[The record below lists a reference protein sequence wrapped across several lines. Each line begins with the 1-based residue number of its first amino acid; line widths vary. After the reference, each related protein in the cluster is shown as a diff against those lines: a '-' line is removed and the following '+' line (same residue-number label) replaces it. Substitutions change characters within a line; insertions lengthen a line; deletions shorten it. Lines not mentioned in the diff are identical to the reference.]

1 MPKTGAIPNHI
12 AVIMDG
18 NGRWARKRGL
28 PRGVGHREGVKAL
41 HDVVEYLKDTPTR
54 FLTAYSFSTENWL
67 RPRSEVALLMKLM
80 AATIDGEGP
89 GLMRNN
95 VRVRSIGRPS
105 DLPARLQDAL
115 SRLVEMTEKNTGLT
129 LTLAISYGGRAEII
143 DACRRAVSSGRA
155 PRDESGF
162 ARLLYEP
169 GLPDPDLLIRT
180 GGERRISNF
189 LLWQCAYTELYFTDT
204 LWPDF
209 RVKGLKA
216 ALDDFRHRRRRFGRI
231 DED

>member
-1 MPKTGAIPNHI
+1 MTKLSPVPDHI

-18 NGRWARKRGL
+18 NGRWARRRGL
-28 PRGVGHREGVKAL
+28 PRGVGHREGVRAL
-41 HDVVEYLKDTPTR
+41 HDVVEYLKDTPVR

-67 RPRSEVALLMKLM
+67 RPKTEVDLLMKLM
-80 AATIDGEGP
+80 AATIDAEGP

-95 VRVRSIGRPS
+95 IRVRSIGRS
-105 DLPARLQDAL
+105 EDLPRRLQDAL
-115 SRLVEMTEKNTGLT
+115 NRLVELTRNNTGLT
-129 LTLAISYGGRAEII
+129 LTLAISYGGRAEIL
-143 DACRRAVSSGRA
+143 DACRRAVESGRA
-155 PRDESGF
+155 PRTEAGF

-189 LLWQCAYTELYFTDT
+189 LLWQCAYTEFYFTDV

-209 RVKGLKA
+209 RAAGVKE
-216 ALDDFRHRRRRFGRI
+216 ALADYRQRRRRFGRI

>member
-1 MPKTGAIPNHI
+1 MAKLNPVPDHI

-41 HDVVEYLKDTPTR
+41 HDVVEHLKDTPVR
-54 FLTAYSFSTENWL
+54 YLTAYSFSTENWL
-67 RPRSEVALLMKLM
+67 RPKTEVELLMKLM
-80 AATIDGEGP
+80 AATITDESA

-95 VRVRSIGRPS
+95 VRVRSIGRPA
-105 DLPARLQDAL
+105 DLPARLRDAMAG
-115 SRLVEMTEKNTGLT
+115 LVELTRRNTGLT
-129 LTLAISYGGRAEII
+129 LTLAISYGGRAEIL
-143 DACRRAVSSGRA
+143 DACRRAVESGRA
-155 PRDESGF
+155 PKDDAAFG
-162 ARLLYEP
+162 RLLYEP
-169 GLPDPDLLIRT
+169 DLPDPDLLVRT
-180 GGERRISNF
+180 GGERRISNY

-209 RVKGLKA
+209 RVKGIKE
-216 ALDDFRHRRRRFGRI
+216 ALADYRHRRRRFGRI